1 MLNWIIRLQAALE
14 IITNQTATALELM
27 AKQQS
32 QMHTAIYQEHF
43 ALDYLLT
50 EEGGVCMKFNHLG
63 CCLQIDD
70 NGQAITNIASNI
82 KKVAH
87 VRVPIVA

>member
-1 MLNWIIRLQAALE
+1 MILE
-14 IITNQTATALELM
+14 VITNQTATALELM

-32 QMHTAIYQEHF
+32 QMRTAIYQNHL

-50 EEGGVCMKFNHLG
+50 EEGVWGKFNQSN

-70 NGQAITNIASNI
+70 NRQAVDDNGQTLE
-82 KKVAH
+82 K
-87 VRVPIVA
+87 